1 MQLSTKGRYAV
12 MAIVEVA
19 RQNDGRPLALSDISL
34 RLDLSLAYLEQ
45 LFMKLRR
52 KGIVQSVRGPGGG
65 YVLARGADEVSIGE
79 VMSAVDE
86 PVRMTRCAPEND
98 AGCVASRRCST
109 HHLWGALGIH
119 IEKFLADATV
129 ADVLNGRFSGA
140 EVVAFPREEAVLR
153 VVAEKAE
160 G

>member
-1 MQLSTKGRYAV
+1 MLLSTKGRYAV

-45 LFMKLRR
+45 LFMKMRR

-65 YVLARGADEVSIGE
+65 YVLARDADAISIGE
-79 VMSAVDE
+79 VMAAVDE
-86 PVRMTRCAPEND
+86 PVRMTRCEPED
-98 AGCVASRRCST
+98 KSGCVASKRCST
-109 HHLWGALGIH
+109 HHLWLALGAH
-119 IEKFLADATV
+119 IQSFLADATV

-140 EVVAFPREEAVLR
+140 EIVIFPVDEGAHPVVS
-153 VVAEKAE
+153 KAE
-160 G
+160 A